1 MLRANRP
8 HPYQEN
14 IMSERIASAVFDS
27 REEAERALTEL
38 RSAGIRE
45 NSISII
51 GRHGEQDDTSRGIAD
66 DGEASEKAGD
76 GAKGAIG
83 GAIAGGLLGVA
94 ALAIPG
100 VGPLA
105 AAGAIASGA
114 IPGAAA
120 IGAGVGA
127 VAGGLTGMMTSHG
140 VSEEDASYYE
150 EHISKGGYFLSVD
163 ESSGVPTETAREI
176 LSRNGGHSASRQPS
190 DSTMETRESAY

>member
-1 MLRANRP
+1 
-8 HPYQEN
+8 
-14 IMSERIASAVFDS
+14 MSERIASAVFDS

-38 RSAGIRE
+38 RSAGINE

-51 GRHGEQDDTSRGIAD
+51 GRHGEQSDTSGGIDDD
-66 DGEASEKAGD
+66 DGVDAGD

-105 AAGAIASGA
+105 AAGAIASSA

-127 VAGGLTGMMTSHG
+127 VAGGLTGMLTGHG
-140 VSEEDASYYE
+140 VSDEDASYYE
-150 EHISKGGYFLSVD
+150 EHINQGGYFLSVD
-163 ESSGVPTETAREI
+163 ENSGVPTETAREI
-176 LSRNGGHSASRQPS
+176 LFRNGGHNASSQRS
-190 DSTMETRESAY
+190 DSSVNARETAY

>member
-1 MLRANRP
+1 LLP
-8 HPYQEN
+8 VLQQEKN
-14 IMSERIASAVFDS
+14 MSDRIASAVFDS
-27 REEAERALTEL
+27 QNEAQRAMSEL
-38 RSAGIRE
+38 RSAGIDQDA
-45 NSISII
+45 ISII
-51 GRHGEQDDTSRGIAD
+51 GRHGEQSSANDSGANDSSD
-66 DGEASEKAGD
+66 SDGDGMNESG

-127 VAGGLTGMMTSHG
+127 VAGGVSGLLTDHG
-140 VSEEDASYYE
+140 VSHEDASYYE
-150 EHISKGGYFLSVD
+150 DRIKQGGIFLSVD
-163 ESSGVPTETAREI
+163 SDKSGVPIDTAREI
-176 LSRNGGHSASRQPS
+176 LFRNGGHNASRQRT
-190 DSTMETRESAY
+190 DTAAM

>member
-1 MLRANRP
+1 
-8 HPYQEN
+8 
-14 IMSERIASAVFDS
+14 MSERIASAVFDS

-45 NSISII
+45 DSISII

-120 IGAGVGA
+120 IGALFTPADTQRTVSQPTPTAVCVGRGESVGEGVGSPGR
-127 VAGGLTGMMTSHG
+127 V
-140 VSEEDASYYE
+140 V
-150 EHISKGGYFLSVD
+150 VC
-163 ESSGVPTETAREI
+163 
-176 LSRNGGHSASRQPS
+176 
-190 DSTMETRESAY
+190 

>member
-1 MLRANRP
+1 
-8 HPYQEN
+8 
-14 IMSERIASAVFDS
+14 MSERIASAVFDS

-38 RSAGIRE
+38 RSAGINE

-51 GRHGEQDDTSRGIAD
+51 GRHGEQSDTSGGID
-66 DGEASEKAGD
+66 DDDNDAGETAGD

-83 GAIAGGLLGVA
+83 GAVAGGLLGVA

-127 VAGGLTGMMTSHG
+127 VAGGLTGMLTSHG
-140 VSEEDASYYE
+140 VDEEDASYYE
-150 EHISKGGYFLSVD
+150 EHINKGGYFLSVD
-163 ESSGVPTETAREI
+163 ENSGVPTETAREI
-176 LSRNGGHSASRQPS
+176 LFRNGGHSASRQRTEGS
-190 DSTMETRESAY
+190 VGTRETAY

>member
-1 MLRANRP
+1 
-8 HPYQEN
+8 
-14 IMSERIASAVFDS
+14 MSERIASAVFDS

-38 RSAGIRE
+38 RSAGINE
-45 NSISII
+45 DSISII
-51 GRHGEQDDTSRGIAD
+51 GRHGEQIETSGGIDDD
-66 DGEASEKAGD
+66 DAGEKAGD
-76 GAKGAIG
+76 TAKGAIG

-127 VAGGLTGMMTSHG
+127 VAGGLTGLLTDHG

-150 EHISKGGYFLSVD
+150 EHINQGGYFLSVD
-163 ESSGVPTETAREI
+163 ANSGVPTETAREI
-176 LSRNGGHSASRQPS
+176 LFRNGGHSASSQRS
-190 DSTMETRESAY
+190 ESSMETRETAF